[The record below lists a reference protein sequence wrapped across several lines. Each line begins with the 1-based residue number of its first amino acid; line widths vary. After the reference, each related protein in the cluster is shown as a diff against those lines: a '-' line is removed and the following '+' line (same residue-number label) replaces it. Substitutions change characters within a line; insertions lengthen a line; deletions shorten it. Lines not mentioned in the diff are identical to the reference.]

1 MIKRCLIL
9 LLVVCAVGMAQAQD
23 KASKSLKVKV
33 KVESVNVRLLPADDA
48 KVVASLFRDNRVEVV
63 SRNLDGTWFEVRRPG
78 RLTNLG
84 WVFNKMLDWDFNP
97 EELPL
102 GDLNTGI
109 IGPSSLSKAPPFAA
123 YLKEGLALREAP
135 TRTSL
140 RITNIPPL
148 VTIPVTER
156 NQDGSWIHVNYFGY
170 DGWVISYA
178 ARIPNLMAIPEAKG
192 LPPLTTIAVV
202 IIPLEIQ
209 QAQIDRLR
217 TFIIKQRDQAALLE
231 SFWWDVFRGA
241 VKPCEPPAA
250 VLAYN
255 YSDQDIRELPE
266 LDRLVPR
273 VLDGITYLNN
283 SIHALDICGVLSPD
297 VVADA
302 RDNAINA
309 KVVLIAELEHLKEI
323 EDIVQSRR

>member
-9 LLVVCAVGMAQAQD
+9 LFVLCAVGIAQAQD

-33 KVESVNVRLLPADDA
+33 KVESANVRLLPDDNA

-78 RLTNLG
+78 RVTNLG

-102 GDLNTGI
+102 GDWTTGTV
-109 IGPSSLSKAPPFAA
+109 GPTPLSKAPPYAA

-135 TRTSL
+135 TRTSPL
-140 RITNIPPL
+140 IVNIPPL
-148 VTIPVTER
+148 VTIPVIER

-178 ARIPNLMAIPEAKG
+178 ARIPNLMSIPEARG
-192 LPPLTTIAVV
+192 LPPLTTIVV
-202 IIPLEIQ
+202 IVIPPEIQ

-217 TFIIKQRDQAALLE
+217 VFIIKQRDQAALLE
-231 SFWWDVFRGA
+231 YFWWDVYRGA

-250 VLAYN
+250 VLAYS

-273 VLDGITYLNN
+273 VMDGITYLNN
-283 SIHALDICGVLSPD
+283 SIHAIETCGVLSPD
-297 VVADA
+297 VVAHA

-309 KVVLIAELEHLKEI
+309 KVVLIAELERLKDI
-323 EDIVQSRR
+323 EDIVRSRR